1 MKTIAITGA
10 TGDLGRVVVPRLSR
24 DYKCVALS
32 RALDNVPDE
41 PLFALV
47 SLAGAFAPGHSPA
60 DFAKMI
66 DANLTSFVR
75 AYDAVLPRLEPAA
88 RIIAISSAAS
98 LTHPAGLGAYSA
110 SKAALN
116 SFVQTLG
123 ANALLPDTID
133 TDARRTTV
141 AEWIVWLLQ
150 AEAVRGQLI
159 TLKM

>member
-10 TGDLGRVVVPRLSR
+10 TGDLGRVVLPRLSR
-24 DYKCVALS
+24 DYRCIALS

-47 SLAGAFAPGHSPA
+47 TLAGGFASGESPE
-60 DFAKMI
+60 DFTKMI
-66 DANLTSFVR
+66 DANLFSFVR
-75 AYDAVLPRLEPAA
+75 AYQAVQPRLENDA

-98 LTHPAGLGAYSA
+98 LTHPKGIGAYSA
-110 SKAALN
+110 SKSALN

-123 ANALLPDTID
+123 GNALLPDTID
-133 TDARRTTV
+133 TEARRGVV

-150 AEAVRGQLI
+150 AEAVWGQLI
-159 TLKM
+159 TLRL